1 MQILGEVKQG
11 IKSGAIA
18 PMSPGKEKRFS
29 EIKEAIENLLRKM

>member
-1 MQILGEVKQG
+1 MQILGEVEQG

-18 PMSPGKEKRFS
+18 PMSSRKMERFS